1 MLLFIEHLDT
11 EKDKLNKGLSEKAKK
26 FQAFDQAKYV
36 VEVDDTNEEDKGPEI
51 GVHPDFVQI
60 QEVKEAVD
68 NINTVLEKYNIDD
81 EK

>member
-36 VEVDDTNEEDKGPEI
+36 VELDNSNEEDKGPEI

-60 QEVKEAVD
+60 PEVKVAVD
-68 NINTVLEKYNIDD
+68 NINTVLDKYDIND